1 MNVVVEAAIEDM
13 MIVEVGVVIVI
24 VIVIQG
30 ITAIVEIIMIVDTT
44 GIMDAAMTMIVVIT
58 RIAVLVVESSIH
70 IGTLVSCISTQLVL
84 LRNLH
89 RSVGIGYLSN
99 QLQSFRFICHALN
112 Y

>member
-13 MIVEVGVVIVI
+13 MIVEVGVVV
-24 VIVIQG
+24 VIVIQE
-30 ITAIVEIIMIVDTT
+30 ITAIVVIIMIVDTT
-44 GIMDAAMTMIVVIT
+44 GIMDAAMTMIVVVT
-58 RIAVLVVESSIH
+58 RIAVLVVESSIL

-89 RSVGIGYLSN
+89 RSVGIGYFSN
-99 QLQSFRFICHALN
+99 QLQSFRFVCHALN